1 MGRSCAPWLKEGG
14 GLIRSPPSEA
24 LKRRLGAVLE
34 RSWAPLGRSW
44 SRLRPSWAP
53 LGALLGHLGA
63 ILRLPKPIGSEKAR
77 MPNTLILLRVLKG
90 FGILEGAVEGSK
102 GTWIRLGAV
111 LGPLGGMS
119 EAILTHLEV
128 SWAILEAILRLG
140 APLGAILSHLGSSK
154 ASRRAPSRPRGGG
167 RGRGFSG
174 REKKKLV
181 IPPKPRGLVGL

>member
-1 MGRSCAPWLKEGG
+1 MGQKGRGAGRVCGRGWEASWGHLGPHGSKRGG
-14 GLIRSPPSEA
+14 PLISIAPSEA

-44 SRLRPSWAP
+44 GHLGPSWAP

-63 ILRLPKPIGSEKAR
+63 ILRPQRPIGSEKAR
-77 MPNTLILLRVLKG
+77 MPTTLIFRRLLTD

-111 LGPLGGMS
+111 LGPLVGRMS

-128 SWAILEAILRLG
+128 SWAILEAILRL
-140 APLGAILSHLGSSK
+140 SHLG
-154 ASRRAPSRPRGGG
+154 PSWT
-167 RGRGFSG
+167 F
-174 REKKKLV
+174 
-181 IPPKPRGLVGL
+181 